1 MFDVGM
7 GELLILAVVG
17 LLVFGPERLPRAAA
31 DAARM
36 LRNVKAMAS
45 TARKDL
51 ADASG
56 IDMAETKET
65 LRELQSYHP
74 KRLVGDLFSDE
85 DEDEPA
91 AKNGSG
97 ARGSQGKGAN
107 SSTSTP
113 RFDPDAT

>member
-7 GELLILAVVG
+7 GELLILAVIG

-36 LRNVKAMAS
+36 LRNVKAMAT

-51 ADASG
+51 VDASG
-56 IDMAETKET
+56 IDLDETKET

-74 KRLVGDLFSDE
+74 KRLVGDLFDDEGSPKRTASDV
-85 DEDEPA
+85 DP
-91 AKNGSG
+91 G
-97 ARGSQGKGAN
+97 RN
-107 SSTSTP
+107 SSARTPPAP

>member
-1 MFDVGM
+1 MFDIGM
-7 GELLILAVVG
+7 GELMLLAVVG

-36 LRNVKAMAS
+36 LRNLKAMAS

-56 IDMAETKET
+56 VDLAETKET
-65 LRELQSYHP
+65 LKELQSYHP
-74 KRLVGDLFSDE
+74 KRLVGDLFDDDE
-85 DEDEPA
+85 SPRA
-91 AKNGSG
+91 SGSG
-97 ARGSQGKGAN
+97 AKPSAN
-107 SSTSTP
+107 AP

>member
-56 IDMAETKET
+56 LDMAETKQT
-65 LRELQSYHP
+65 LQELQSYHP
-74 KRLVGDLFSDE
+74 KKLVADLFDDDDE
-85 DEDEPA
+85 AP
-91 AKNGSG
+91 AKNGS
-97 ARGSQGKGAN
+97 AAKGSQGTGAN
-107 SSTSTP
+107 PSASAP

>member
-7 GELLILAVVG
+7 GELLILAVIG

-56 IDMAETKET
+56 IDMDETRET
-65 LRELQSYHP
+65 LKELQSYHP
-74 KRLVGDLFSDE
+74 KRLVGDILTDDDDDDE
-85 DEDEPA
+85 VPSS
-91 AKNGSG
+91 KRS
-97 ARGSQGKGAN
+97 KGAG
-107 SSTSTP
+107 SST

>member
-7 GELLILAVVG
+7 GELLILAVIG
-17 LLVFGPERLPRAAA
+17 LLIFGPERLPRAAA

-56 IDMAETKET
+56 IDMAETRET
-65 LRELQSYHP
+65 LKELQSYHP
-74 KRLVGDLFSDE
+74 KRLVGDFLTDDDDDDDDAPSSKRSTGSD
-85 DEDEPA
+85 
-91 AKNGSG
+91 KSG
-97 ARGSQGKGAN
+97 
-107 SSTSTP
+107 TT

>member
-7 GELLILAVVG
+7 GELLILAVIG

-56 IDMAETKET
+56 LDMEDTKQTLAELK
-65 LRELQSYHP
+65 SYHP
-74 KRLVGDLFSDE
+74 KNLMSDLFSDN
-85 DEDEPA
+85 DDDEPVSRS
-91 AKNGSG
+91 KKS
-97 ARGSQGKGAN
+97 RGSA
-107 SSTSTP
+107 T
-113 RFDPDAT
+113 FDPDAT

>member
-7 GELLILAVVG
+7 GELLILAVIG

-56 IDMAETKET
+56 LDMEDTKQTLAELK
-65 LRELQSYHP
+65 SSHP
-74 KRLVGDLFSDE
+74 TNLMSDVFSD
-85 DEDEPA
+85 DDDDDDEPVSRS
-91 AKNGSG
+91 KKS
-97 ARGSQGKGAN
+97 RGSA
-107 SSTSTP
+107 T
-113 RFDPDAT
+113 FDPDAT

>member
-7 GELLILAVVG
+7 GELLVLAVVG

-56 IDMAETKET
+56 LDLAETKET

-74 KRLVGDLFSDE
+74 KRLVGDLFD
-85 DEDEPA
+85 DDAPKEPRG
-91 AKNGSG
+91 NSGS
-97 ARGSQGKGAN
+97 SP
-107 SSTSTP
+107 STPGP

>member
-56 IDMAETKET
+56 LDMAETKET

-74 KRLVGDLFSDE
+74 NRLVGDLFTDE
-85 DEDEPA
+85 DDAP

-97 ARGSQGKGAN
+97 ANGTQGTGAN
-107 SSTSTP
+107 PSASAP

>member
-1 MFDVGM
+1 MFDIGM
-7 GELLILAVVG
+7 GEVLLLAVVG

-36 LRNVKAMAS
+36 LRNVKAMAT

-56 IDMAETKET
+56 IDLAETKET

-74 KRLVGDLFSDE
+74 KRLVGDLF
-85 DEDEPA
+85 DEDEPSA
-91 AKNGSG
+91 SGNGAKPSKPN
-97 ARGSQGKGAN
+97 
-107 SSTSTP
+107 TP
-113 RFDPDAT
+113 QFDPDAT

>member
-1 MFDVGM
+1 MFDIGM
-7 GELLILAVVG
+7 GELMLLAVVG

-36 LRNVKAMAS
+36 LRNLKAMAS

-56 IDMAETKET
+56 VDLAETKET
-65 LRELQSYHP
+65 LKELQSYHP
-74 KRLVGDLFSDE
+74 KRLVGDLFDDDDE
-85 DEDEPA
+85 SPRA
-91 AKNGSG
+91 SGSG
-97 ARGSQGKGAN
+97 AKPSAN
-107 SSTSTP
+107 AP

>member
-56 IDMAETKET
+56 LDMAETKQT
-65 LRELQSYHP
+65 LAELKSYHP
-74 KRLVGDLFSDE
+74 KNLVGDLFSDDDD
-85 DEDEPA
+85 DEDPA
-91 AKNGSG
+91 GSG
-97 ARGSQGKGAN
+97 KSRGKRSGAA
-107 SSTSTP
+107 SAESTP